1 MHLSICGE
9 NLMNMN
15 TWKLTNESLLCC
27 CLLSFAYLMLNQL
40 GREIHELI
48 YIYLFYVPILFF
60 FCIIFF
66 VSFSLFFFFW
76 FLKFWFVKTLCQWS
90 LHPSKE
96 RVFFKFFKWG
106 GKKGLALSRRFPCW
120 CILDGNQK
128 MAPVTLTAFQFRTN
142 PRWI

>member
-1 MHLSICGE
+1 MSICGE
-9 NLMNMN
+9 NLMNKN

-27 CLLSFAYLMLNQL
+27 CLLSCAYLMLNQL

-48 YIYLFYVPILFF
+48 YI
-60 FCIIFF
+60 
-66 VSFSLFFFFW
+66 SLFLCTDFVLLLHNLFCFFLS
-76 FLKFWFVKTLCQWS
+76 FLFLLVFENFVCKNTLLVILTPIKRKS
-90 LHPSKE
+90 
-96 RVFFKFFKWG
+96 FFKFFKWG

-142 PRWI
+142 PRLI